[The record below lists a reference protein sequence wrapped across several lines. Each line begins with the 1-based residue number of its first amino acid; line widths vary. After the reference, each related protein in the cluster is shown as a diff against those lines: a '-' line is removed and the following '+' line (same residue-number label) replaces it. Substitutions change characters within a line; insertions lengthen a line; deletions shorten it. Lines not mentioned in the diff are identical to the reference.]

1 MPVKKLG
8 ASRRVKKGKKKGK
21 KELGL
26 EKFPVEIVD
35 LYGLNWWAVPIARR
49 SRKILTFLER
59 VYADFL

>member
-1 MPVKKLG
+1 MKNPKKGKIKGLKKLG

-26 EKFPVEIVD
+26 ENFPVEIVD

-49 SRKILTFLER
+49 RRKILSF
-59 VYADFL
+59 